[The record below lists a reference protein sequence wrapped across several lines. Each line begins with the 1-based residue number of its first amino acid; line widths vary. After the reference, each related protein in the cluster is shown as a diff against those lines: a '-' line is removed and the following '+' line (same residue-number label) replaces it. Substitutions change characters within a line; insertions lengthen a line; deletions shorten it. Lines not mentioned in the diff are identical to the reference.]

1 MRTVEE
7 DKLHF
12 SDYDGDPGPKGA
24 PKGGLMA
31 PRGEREERY
40 YQRPREW
47 HSRSPQGEAR
57 GHNAGKW
64 GHRQPRC
71 PEPISRSVSLV
82 GATPINPEINGRPP
96 RGQDSRRSN
105 TVVIDG
111 SLPQRHR
118 GRTPREAWACRAPL
132 SKRRCHDC
140 RRPGHGW
147 RQCPRREAERER
159 VVHLVASQSPKG
171 SSRGWR
177 VEPRR
182 SETGTRACPLP
193 VTPGT
198 VALTEDGPEVKIR
211 VLRDTG
217 AEQTL
222 LRAGKLPL
230 PPLSPGAPKVRLSTF
245 GGELG
250 PFPLR
255 DVYLRTRQA
264 TGRAAVVVM
273 DKLPERL
280 EELGVSLVLGNDV
293 AGVELGEPTRES
305 PVSRVVGVARVDAGT
320 QTIEEQVPGSPLGLA
335 GTLMHHLPPGPD

>member
-1 MRTVEE
+1 M
-7 DKLHF
+7 
-12 SDYDGDPGPKGA
+12 
-24 PKGGLMA
+24 
-31 PRGEREERY
+31 
-40 YQRPREW
+40 
-47 HSRSPQGEAR
+47 
-57 GHNAGKW
+57 
-64 GHRQPRC
+64 
-71 PEPISRSVSLV
+71 
-82 GATPINPEINGRPP
+82 
-96 RGQDSRRSN
+96 
-105 TVVIDG
+105 
-111 SLPQRHR
+111 
-118 GRTPREAWACRAPL
+118 
-132 SKRRCHDC
+132 
-140 RRPGHGW
+140 
-147 RQCPRREAERER
+147 
-159 VVHLVASQSPKG
+159 HLVASQNQEG
-171 SSRGWR
+171 SSRGWG
-177 VEPRR
+177 VEPGR

-280 EELGVSLVLGNDV
+280 EELGVSLVLGNDF
-293 AGVELGEPTRES
+293 AGAEIGEPGREN
-305 PVSRVVGVARVDAGT
+305 PAPRVVGPARVEAGT
-320 QTIEEQVPGSPLGLA
+320 QTVKEQDPGSPPGLA
-335 GTLMHHLPPGPD
+335 GTFMHHLLPGPD

>member
-1 MRTVEE
+1 ME
-7 DKLHF
+7 
-12 SDYDGDPGPKGA
+12 PK
-24 PKGGLMA
+24 
-31 PRGEREERY
+31 
-40 YQRPREW
+40 
-47 HSRSPQGEAR
+47 
-57 GHNAGKW
+57 
-64 GHRQPRC
+64 
-71 PEPISRSVSLV
+71 
-82 GATPINPEINGRPP
+82 
-96 RGQDSRRSN
+96 
-105 TVVIDG
+105 
-111 SLPQRHR
+111 
-118 GRTPREAWACRAPL
+118 
-132 SKRRCHDC
+132 
-140 RRPGHGW
+140 
-147 RQCPRREAERER
+147 
-159 VVHLVASQSPKG
+159 
-171 SSRGWR
+171 
-177 VEPRR
+177 R
-182 SETGTRACPLP
+182 SEAGTRACPLP

-320 QTIEEQVPGSPLGLA
+320 QTVEEQVPGSPLGLA
-335 GTLMHHLPPGPD
+335 GTFMHHLLPGPD